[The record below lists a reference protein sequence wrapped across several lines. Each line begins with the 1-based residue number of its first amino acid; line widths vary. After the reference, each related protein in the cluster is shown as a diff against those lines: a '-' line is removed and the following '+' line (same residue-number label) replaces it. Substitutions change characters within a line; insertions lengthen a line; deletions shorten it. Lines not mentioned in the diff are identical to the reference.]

1 MKFKFLLIGLFAALV
16 LSACNAENSKESND
30 AKGNDGINIKEMVQ
44 GYSTDS
50 LQAESASITSSQL
63 IVKNDGSEK
72 VYDLP
77 KDAFFVSIAPYVNTT
92 HP

>member
-1 MKFKFLLIGLFAALV
+1 MKFRVLLVALFAVLV
-16 LSACNAENSKESND
+16 LGACSNDSSKPNDD
-30 AKGNDGINIKEMVQ
+30 AKGKDGIDIKEMVQ

-63 IVKNDGSEK
+63 IVKKDGGEE

-77 KDAFFVSIAPYVNTT
+77 KDEFFVSIAPYVNTT